1 MLNMQRQIFPLIDT
15 SDFKKILNNLHKN
28 TRRTDITLTNFK
40 NEIVKMI
47 GYDNFS
53 HFSNSV
59 LKSKQIPQYAD
70 YVNNHGFNYS
80 NGGYLIYLLQKEVRK
95 LLGIPVDLYTN
106 FLDEQMVRFTKK
118 KPFLVIN
125 GSVYFEAQFDIALK
139 CLDNDPS
146 SRILLCLAHDKNDA
160 LTCYSNLLIED
171 PFQHI
176 VSFYD
181 DSDIGDVRDFQLSH
195 LQPNCASPAWVDDN
209 PDDLQQLK
217 RPDIALKFWA
227 ENNKSERLLE
237 LLDIAK
243 NDTRFS
249 CRIYLDEFNS
259 NCKFKDDLS
268 IKAHRLFTLEINT
281 PDGLLLASPEYAAKH
296 YFDEDITAEQ
306 LRTAD
311 SIVQVVNNIKSK
323 LVEVYGPVS
332 IYIISNGVS
341 LLESCDR
348 ELVIPLSEVLRGEF
362 FSDEHR
368 DGVLKSF
375 GIKNLP
381 NIWKQ

>member
-1 MLNMQRQIFPLIDT
+1 MQRQIFPLIDT
-15 SDFKKILNNLHKN
+15 RDLKKILNNLHKN

-70 YVNNHGFNYS
+70 YVNTHGFNYS
-80 NGGYLIYLLQKEVRK
+80 NGGYLIYLLQKQVRK
-95 LLGIPVDLYTN
+95 LLGIPADLYIN
-106 FLDEQMVRFTKK
+106 FLDEQMARFTKK
-118 KPFLVIN
+118 IPFLVIN
-125 GSVYFEAQFDIALK
+125 GAVYSEFQFDTVLK
-139 CLDNDPS
+139 SIDNEPS
-146 SRILLCLAHDKNDA
+146 SKILLCLAHDKTDA
-160 LTCYSNLLIED
+160 LTCYRNLLIEE
-171 PFQHI
+171 PFQHV

-195 LQPNCASPAWVDDN
+195 LQPSCASPLWSDDN
-209 PDDLQQLK
+209 SDDLHQLK

-237 LLDIAK
+237 LLDIAS

-281 PDGLLLASPEYAAKH
+281 PDGLLLASPKYAAKY
-296 YFDEDITAEQ
+296 YFDESITPEQ
-306 LRTAD
+306 LKTAD
-311 SIVQVVNNIKSK
+311 SIIQLVKNIKSK
-323 LVEVYGPVS
+323 LVDKYGPVS

-341 LLESCDR
+341 LLESCNS
-348 ELVIPLSEVLRGEF
+348 ELVVPLSEVLKGEF
-362 FSDEHR
+362 FSNEHR

-381 NIWKQ
+381 NIWK